1 MWLRCSLDLTGP
13 VGVIHRLARVL
24 VERAGA
30 WLDES
35 SQDALTKREMAVR
48 NQAVH
53 EQAVPVWME
62 VIALLTEAADLGAA
76 QIGRHPE
83 HSSLA
88 LGAELVAGKAVA
100 LLDEA
105 DRARLDEVALPAAAA
120 AWSVP
125 DLVAE
130 AERVLRGV
138 SFDLLPPAA
147 SEVVIDLLD
156 LVWEATHG

>member
-1 MWLRCSLDLTGP
+1 M
-13 VGVIHRLARVL
+13 
-24 VERAGA
+24 
-30 WLDES
+30 
-35 SQDALTKREMAVR
+35 R

-62 VIALLTEAADLGAA
+62 VIALLTEAADLGSA
-76 QIGRHPE
+76 QVGRRPQH
-83 HSSLA
+83 HSLA

-100 LLDEA
+100 LLEEDY
-105 DRARLDEVALPAAAA
+105 RARLDEVVLPAAAA

-125 DLVAE
+125 ELVVE

-138 SFDLLPPAA
+138 SFDQLPPAA
-147 SEVVIDLLD
+147 SEVVIDLGD